1 MGERHRYEPPCPEH
15 RRGFDDELH
24 CQLQR
29 RAFGAVEPL
38 LIAPVEF
45 EIAPAESEA
54 VGNRHAMMGMNHRL
68 PTAYLPTAY

>member
-1 MGERHRYEPPCPEH
+1 MIEEILREVDMRLAGIEAGIEMGERHRYEPPCPEH

-45 EIAPAESEA
+45 EIAHE
-54 VGNRHAMMGMNHRL
+54 
-68 PTAYLPTAY
+68 